1 MVIYVVVSN
10 YFNSGLFGSYS
21 TMKRARKVI
30 ETFLTEDENV
40 ESIEELD
47 DYVYKFTTKK
57 GETFSMEILW
67 DVVDAEYEEGLIKED
82 E

>member
-10 YFNSGLFGSYS
+10 YFASGLFGSYS

-30 ETFLTEDENV
+30 ETFLAEDGNV

-47 DYVYKFTTKK
+47 DYVYQFTTKK
-57 GETFSMEILW
+57 DETFSMEILW

>member
-1 MVIYVVVSN
+1 MVVYVVVSN

-30 ETFLTEDENV
+30 ETFLAEDENV

-47 DYVYKFTTKK
+47 DYVYQFTTKR

-82 E
+82 K